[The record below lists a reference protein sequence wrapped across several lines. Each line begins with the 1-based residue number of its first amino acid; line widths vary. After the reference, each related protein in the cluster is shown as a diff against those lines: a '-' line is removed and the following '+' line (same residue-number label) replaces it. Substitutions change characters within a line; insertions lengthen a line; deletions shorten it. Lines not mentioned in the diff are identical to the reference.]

1 MEGLGKL
8 IIFSIVMLIGSY
20 GAGSAPL
27 FIPLNEEKLHMIS
40 VLGAGLL
47 VGVAF
52 AVIIPEGVLALIKAY
67 TLKSHHSLQ
76 QRATD
81 DSGSEAEKLH
91 VGRQLNEEHHHD
103 HEEGKFEG
111 LDRLMGMSLV
121 LGFIFMMF
129 VEQLAA
135 YMSSSGQTRVVTT
148 DAESLVQSSGKFWL
162 D

>member
-1 MEGLGKL
+1 MKRNHFFCRWFLNLYFFENSKKNLD
-8 IIFSIVMLIGSY
+8 IF
-20 GAGSAPL
+20 
-27 FIPLNEEKLHMIS
+27 
-40 VLGAGLL
+40 
-47 VGVAF
+47 
-52 AVIIPEGVLALIKAY
+52 
-67 TLKSHHSLQ
+67 
-76 QRATD
+76 
-81 DSGSEAEKLH
+81 SGSEAEKLH

>member
-1 MEGLGKL
+1 M
-8 IIFSIVMLIGSY
+8 M
-20 GAGSAPL
+20 
-27 FIPLNEEKLHMIS
+27 
-40 VLGAGLL
+40 
-47 VGVAF
+47 
-52 AVIIPEGVLALIKAY
+52 LALVSKQLEVIFHLSNLNRFSNIRGRWNGTTFFAPGFWIY
-67 TLKSHHSLQ
+67 VFLKILSKKL
-76 QRATD
+76 D
-81 DSGSEAEKLH
+81 IFSGSEAEKLH